1 MSDEPPHAEA
11 TSDERSPLIR
21 VRAVSKLYRLKKEQV
36 YALRDVSLEIFT
48 GEYLSIMGPSG
59 SGKSTLFNIIGALD
73 KPTEGA
79 VTIGALD
86 LTALSSRQL
95 AYVRCNYVGYVFQ
108 AYNLIP
114 ALSALKNVS
123 LPRIFVGDDPA
134 QADAVAARRLT
145 EVGLGH
151 RLEHRPDEL
160 SGGQQQRVAIARAL
174 VNDPAII
181 LADEPTANLDLHT
194 GAEIIALLKQLSVE
208 QGVTIITAT
217 HDHKMLKSSD
227 RVVYIRD
234 GQIEKIQRRDEL
246 VIHEGEIS
254 IGGRRLE

>member
-1 MSDEPPHAEA
+1 MASDTAKG
-11 TSDERSPLIR
+11 DVLIR
-21 VRAVSKLYRLKKEQV
+21 VRAVSKIYRLKKEEL
-36 YALRDVSLEIFT
+36 YALKDVDLDIFA

-73 KPTEGA
+73 KPSQGG
-79 VTIGALD
+79 VVIGDLD
-86 LTALSSRQL
+86 LTRLSSRQL

-114 ALSALKNVS
+114 ALTALKNVS
-123 LPRIFVGDDPA
+123 LPRIFVGDSPEL
-134 QADAVAARRLT
+134 ADEIATRRLE

-151 RLEHRPDEL
+151 RLDHRPDEL

-181 LADEPTANLDLHT
+181 LADEPTANLDLNT
-194 GAEIIALLKQLSVE
+194 GAEIIELLKRLSVE
-208 QGVTIITAT
+208 QGVTVITAT

-227 RVVYIRD
+227 RVVHIRD
-234 GQIEKIQRRDEL
+234 GKVEKIQQRDEL
-246 VIHEGEIS
+246 VIHEGNIS
-254 IGGRRLE
+254 IAGQHLT